1 MKRIDFS
8 KIKLTLLFKILVFC
22 IFVDVLTWLVVVKR
36 GFTCFS
42 PGGNYVGGLR
52 LRGIAGANFNS
63 GAAGVS
69 PSGVGGGGG
78 GRSCSMDAAGGGPQ
92 RYDSVDLRIE
102 MNPSG
107 AVGGSYP
114 GDATDR
120 MFQATSLSANIGK
133 VNFISIKSCANHSN
147 LLDV

>member
-1 MKRIDFS
+1 MS
-8 KIKLTLLFKILVFC
+8 
-22 IFVDVLTWLVVVKR
+22 
-36 GFTCFS
+36 
-42 PGGNYVGGLR
+42 GLR
-52 LRGIAGANFNS
+52 LRGIAGTNVNS
-63 GAAGVS
+63 GAAAAGVS
-69 PSGVGGGGG
+69 PSGVGGG

-107 AVGGSYP
+107 VVGGSYP

-133 VNFISIKSCANHSN
+133 VNCILNQVRRKPVKSA
-147 LLDV
+147 